1 MSTITK
7 PLRSAGA
14 FVSSP
19 PDAKPR
25 ERAGRSAPRRQQIT
39 ITIPPDMLQRLDAL
53 AEQTGQTRA
62 GLLLLGAAR
71 LLRDG
76 V

>member
-1 MSTITK
+1 MSTITR
-7 PLRSAGA
+7 PSRNAGA
-14 FVSSP
+14 FVASA

-25 ERAGRSAPRRQQIT
+25 ARVSRSAPRRQQIT

-53 AEQTGQTRA
+53 AQETGQTRA
-62 GLLLLGAAR
+62 GLLLLGASR